1 MNIEKLQTAQEAMK
15 ALISAM
21 KDVEKKSQKL
31 HSMNFNDNSVKQ
43 RAAAS
48 YRLTDVC
55 FARDR
60 ASDYLHACLVNA
72 GLTPAKPAGH
82 YATREIHQSAGFGHS
97 ISMKYTP
104 AIPDC
109 VREQMK

>member
-48 YRLTDVC
+48 DRLTDVC

-60 ASDYLHACLVNA
+60 ASDYL
-72 GLTPAKPAGH
+72 
-82 YATREIHQSAGFGHS
+82 HQSAGFGHS

-109 VREQMK
+109 VHEQMK